1 VTFVT
6 SRGRRAAAVVSAAA
20 EQAAVDGKASH
31 DAITATSYAVNLQM
45 LPDPGVTPSLSPA
58 ECFQNYADDLQRE
71 LSGSSN
77 QALAAARAVAAKS
90 ASADET
96 GYPTRWRHVALAV
109 ELCQR
114 AAEMTGQ
121 VLPGSYRPGSRVA
134 TPPAADADRCCAS
147 NPEGRPFPG
156 RSGESV
162 PGSVP
167 VTCPIGR

>member
-1 VTFVT
+1 MEMMPAELSVRELRATLADVINAAATRNHVTFVT
-6 SRGRRAAAVVSAAA
+6 SRGRRVAAVVSVAAA
-20 EQAAVDGKASH
+20 EQAAVDGQASH

-45 LPDPGVTPSLSPA
+45 LLDRGGTPSLSPA
-58 ECFQNYADDLQRE
+58 ECFENYADDLLRE

-77 QALAAARAVAAKS
+77 RALAAARAVAAKS

-134 TPPAADADRCCAS
+134 HAASR
-147 NPEGRPFPG
+147 
-156 RSGESV
+156 
-162 PGSVP
+162 
-167 VTCPIGR
+167 